1 MRACTRPDLLGAER
15 DVVLAVERR
24 TTFNEEDEKVVL
36 AEDRVMRASKD
47 LPLDLAHGEFIGLA
61 KLTRTGARRLWEE
74 IDGLIRAG
82 NVTAYLTEAFERVQ
96 RAACRSVPSSPLA
109 APGVTTT
116 ISVISRPRARASI
129 LAFAPLRKRLAPRQ
143 LSRE

>member
-1 MRACTRPDLLGAER
+1 
-15 DVVLAVERR
+15 
-24 TTFNEEDEKVVL
+24 
-36 AEDRVMRASKD
+36 MRASKD

-82 NVTAYLTEAFERVQ
+82 NVTAYLPEAFERVQ

-109 APGVTTT
+109 APGVTTKF
-116 ISVISRPRARASI
+116 SAISRPRGEGLSSHSRRSGNGSHRGNYRPRACYCPTRRHSQVT
-129 LAFAPLRKRLAPRQ
+129 LGH
-143 LSRE
+143 